1 MNATTPSH
9 HPETIG
15 PRELVVLI
23 ALLMSLNALCIDG
36 MLPALDDI
44 ARELGAEAGNQRQLI
59 VGVYLLAN
67 GLGCLL
73 PGSFA
78 DRFGRKPVIL
88 FALGAYALFSLIV
101 AMVDSFPLLLMAR
114 GFQGLFCAG
123 LMVAPMAIVRD
134 QFEGDRMART
144 MSSVSAVFITV
155 PVIAPSLGQAVLLFA
170 GWRWIFVGLACL
182 AGLAALWTWLRLPET
197 LHRDYRQHIDVAAIV
212 GNMKI
217 ALFNR
222 ISIGYVLG
230 AALLMGAVF
239 GYVNSAQQL
248 IGEHFRAGRMF
259 PVVFGGTAAM
269 MAVSNIVHARIVERF
284 GARRVSH
291 TGVIVFVFVSAAQVW
306 ASIAHDGE
314 LAWFL
319 PLMATNLALLGFLGA
334 NFSSIAM
341 QPFAKIA
348 GAASSVQTFFRM
360 FGAALVGIVIGQ
372 AYDGTAR
379 PFAFALL
386 IGSSAALALVLFS
399 ERGQLFRRLNAPGGP
414 GVPLVEVG

>member
-1 MNATTPSH
+1 MSGTATSH
-9 HPETIG
+9 PTSIG
-15 PRELVVLI
+15 QRELIVMI

-44 ARELGAEAGNQRQLI
+44 ARELGAANGNQRQLV

-78 DRFGRKPVIL
+78 DRFGRKPVIMV
-88 FALGAYALFSLIV
+88 ALGAYAFFSLVV
-101 AMVDSFPLLLMAR
+101 ATLDNFGALLVAR
-114 GFQGLFCAG
+114 GLQGLFCAG
-123 LMVAPMAIVRD
+123 LMVAPNAIIRD
-134 QFEGDRMART
+134 QFEGDRMARI

-197 LHRDYRQHIDVAAIV
+197 LHPENRQHIDVRAIV
-212 GNMKI
+212 GNMRI

-222 ISIGYVLG
+222 PSVGYVLG
-230 AALLMGAVF
+230 SALLMGGVF

-248 IGEHFRAGRMF
+248 IGEHFHAGRWF

-269 MAVSNIVHARIVERF
+269 MVVSNVVNSRIVERF

-291 TGVIVFVFVSAAQVW
+291 TGAIVFIFVSAAQVW

-348 GAASSVQTFFRM
+348 GAASSIQTFFRM
-360 FGAALVGIVIGQ
+360 FGAAVVGIVIGQ

-386 IGSSAALALVLFS
+386 IGSSAALVLVLFS
-399 ERGQLFRRLNAPGGP
+399 ERGKLFRRLNAPGGP
-414 GVPLVEVG
+414 GVPLVEVH

>member
-1 MNATTPSH
+1 MTASAASH
-9 HPETIG
+9 PPTSIG
-15 PRELVVLI
+15 QRELIVLI

-67 GLGCLL
+67 GIGCLL

-78 DRFGRKPVIL
+78 DRFGRKPVIML
-88 FALGAYALFSLIV
+88 ALGAYALFSLVI
-101 AMVDSFPLLLMAR
+101 AMVDNFYLLLVAR
-114 GFQGLFCAG
+114 ALQGLCCAG

-155 PVIAPSLGQAVLLFA
+155 PVIAPTLGQSVLLFA
-170 GWRWIFVGLACL
+170 GWRWIFVCLAGL
-182 AGLAALWTWLRLPET
+182 AGLAALWAWTRLPET
-197 LHRDYRQHIDVAAIV
+197 LHAEHRQRIHFSTIAR
-212 GNMKI
+212 NMHI
-217 ALFNR
+217 ALINR
-222 ISIGYVLG
+222 ASAGYVFGSMLV
-230 AALLMGAVF
+230 MGGVF

-248 IGEHFRAGRMF
+248 IGEHFGAGRWF
-259 PVVFGGTAAM
+259 PLVFGGTAAM
-269 MAVSNIVHARIVERF
+269 MAVSNIVNARIVERF

-291 TGVIVFVFVSAAQVW
+291 AGVIVFIVVSMGQVW
-306 ASIAHDGE
+306 AATFRDGQ

-341 QPFAKIA
+341 QPFARIA
-348 GAASSVQTFFRM
+348 GAASSVQTFLRM
-360 FGAALVGIVIGQ
+360 FGAAVVGIVIGQ
-372 AYDGTAR
+372 SYDGTAR
-379 PFAFALL
+379 PFAYALL
-386 IGSSAALALVLFS
+386 ICSSLGLLLVLFS
-399 ERGQLFRRLNAPGGP
+399 EKGRLFRRLNAPGGP
-414 GVPLVEVG
+414 GVPQVEVA